1 MAMILHLNKVAHFI
15 LVITSIIQVKVLVP
29 ITIGKSIPEE
39 YCVLT
44 EPNDFDDSLIPH
56 KDLNGLYGASLLV
69 ILFFV
74 SLFYC

>member
-1 MAMILHLNKVAHFI
+1 MNDMAMILHLNKVAHFI

-44 EPNDFDDSLIPH
+44 EPNDFDD
-56 KDLNGLYGASLLV
+56 
-69 ILFFV
+69 
-74 SLFYC
+74 